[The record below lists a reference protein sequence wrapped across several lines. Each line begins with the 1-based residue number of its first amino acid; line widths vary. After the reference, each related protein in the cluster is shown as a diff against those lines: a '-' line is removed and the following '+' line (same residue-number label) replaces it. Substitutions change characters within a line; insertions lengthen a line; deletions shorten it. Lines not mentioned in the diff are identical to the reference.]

1 VTCVGVAL
9 RETGVVAADRRVGL
23 WPVDA
28 VDRDVDP
35 CRGTGGTAVVAV
47 FLRGG
52 DLTSFPCWSSRMIGI
67 YGVVFPCGM

>member
-28 VDRDVDP
+28 VD
-35 CRGTGGTAVVAV
+35 RGTGGTAVVAV